1 MWAASPGCQMC
12 VGAGQALR
20 ARQALLAAVAVTIR
34 RMRDLLAVTVLACV
48 AAAAAALSIMV
59 AVPAPGPLPA
69 PVPVHI
75 PPGAPGFSPG
85 RPMPVHAAFRPAG

>member
-1 MWAASPGCQMC
+1 MD
-12 VGAGQALR
+12 VGAGQALL
-20 ARQALLAAVAVTIR
+20 ALLAAVAVTIR
-34 RMRDLLAVTVLACV
+34 RMRDVVAVTGLACV

-59 AVPAPGPLPA
+59 AVPAPRPLPA

-85 RPMPVHAAFRPAG
+85 RPMPVHATFRPAG